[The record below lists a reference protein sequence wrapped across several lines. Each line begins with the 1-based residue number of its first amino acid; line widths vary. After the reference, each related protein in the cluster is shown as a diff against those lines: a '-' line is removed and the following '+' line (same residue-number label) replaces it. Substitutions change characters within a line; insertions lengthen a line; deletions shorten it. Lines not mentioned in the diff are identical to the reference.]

1 MFLRELTLP
10 VDHIRGAG
18 PSARRALA
26 RVGVTAVAELLCR
39 YPRDWEDRSRIVPLK
54 DYYRFPAVCTVVR
67 VLAHDWFG
75 FGRMKTLKV
84 HVEDKTG
91 RGVLICFNRPF
102 LEKQLVVGGYYRLW
116 GRFFYKYGELQSTAF
131 EVETLKEDPAPGAG
145 GDPGLAFGQSLNFAR
160 ILPIYPL
167 SAGLNQGMLR
177 RLIRQAIEQYAAP
190 LENELPE
197 EIIRREGLLPKG
209 EALRAV
215 HFPASMEELER
226 ARKTLIYEELFYLE
240 VMVGKR
246 VLERRRA
253 KSQAISRAK
262 SQAISRAKSQVIS
275 QANSR
280 AKRGKGEAALAPG
293 GIPAG
298 TSAGSTAESS
308 TGISA
313 GVSALSPLQRRLLER
328 LPFSLTPGQ
337 MGAIAE
343 INRDMDG
350 SGDEERAPMARLLQ
364 GDVGSGKTLVSFL
377 AALKAVEEG
386 GQAAILAPTEL
397 LARQHAENA
406 ARLLEP
412 VGIRPAFLTGNIKAA
427 GRKELLKGLAAGEVD
442 LVVGTHALFSRDV
455 VYRNLRLVVVDEQ
468 HRFGVTQRSLIMAKG
483 QSSILAPG
491 TPDLLM
497 MSATPIP
504 RTLALTVFGD
514 LDVSIIRDL
523 PPGRKPVKTHL
534 ARESNEGKVYDFVRR
549 ELAAGRQ
556 AYFVYPL
563 IGSGDSGD
571 EGEGPD
577 NPGSPNAGN
586 LKDAVS
592 MAERLGRR
600 VFPDYATALVHSK
613 LDEEEKRKTMEAF
626 RKGDI
631 RILVA
636 TSVVEVGVDVPNA
649 SCMVIEHAERFG
661 LSALHQLRG
670 RVGRGDI
677 QSYCFLIY
685 SDPPPG
691 PEAETRGAGE
701 PGTGDRGAGL
711 TEDGKT
717 RLKVMLEN
725 SDGFVIAEEDLKLR
739 GPGQI
744 AGIEQS
750 GYLTLGI
757 ADPIRDA
764 VLLERARNDAFAMLE
779 KDPGILSP
787 EYLRVAQV
795 LSRASPFSGLNW

>member
-1 MFLRELTLP
+1 
-10 VDHIRGAG
+10 
-18 PSARRALA
+18 
-26 RVGVTAVAELLCR
+26 
-39 YPRDWEDRSRIVPLK
+39 
-54 DYYRFPAVCTVVR
+54 VVR

-84 HVEDKTG
+84 HVEDESG

-131 EVETLKEDPAPGAG
+131 EVEALKDAPGEEDGPGFTSG
-145 GDPGLAFGQSLNFAR
+145 GVQDAPDTPREHILARGQSRSFAR
-160 ILPIYPL
+160 ILPVYPL

-177 RLIRQAIEQYAAP
+177 RLVRQAIDQYAAP

-197 EIIRREGLLPKG
+197 GIILREGLLPKG
-209 EALRAV
+209 EALRAI
-215 HFPASMEELER
+215 HFPASMEELEQ

-240 VMVGKR
+240 VMIGKR
-246 VLERRRA
+246 ALERRH
-253 KSQAISRAK
+253 SRGREGAEG
-262 SQAISRAKSQVIS
+262 AG
-275 QANSR
+275 
-280 AKRGKGEAALAPG
+280 RGKNLAGLP
-293 GIPAG
+293 P
-298 TSAGSTAESS
+298 EDPF
-308 TGISA
+308 
-313 GVSALSPLQRRLLER
+313 SPLQRRLLER

-337 MGAIAE
+337 TGAITE
-343 INRDMDG
+343 INRDMG
-350 SGDEERAPMARLLQ
+350 SRGTDRIPMARLLQ

-442 LVVGTHALFSRDV
+442 LAVGTHALFSRDV

-483 QSSILAPG
+483 QSSKLSPG

-514 LDVSIIRDL
+514 LDVSVIRDL

-534 ARESNEGKVYDFVRR
+534 AREANEGKVYDFVRR
-549 ELAAGRQ
+549 ELAAGHQ

-563 IGSGDSGD
+563 IGSDDSGD
-571 EGEGPD
+571 NGED
-577 NPGSPNAGN
+577 NPKEAGGG

-592 MAERLGRR
+592 MAERLGRQI
-600 VFPDYATALVHSK
+600 FPEYPAALVHSR

-631 RILVA
+631 RILAA

-649 SCMVIEHAERFG
+649 TCMIIEHAERFG

-670 RVGRGDI
+670 RVGRGDA

-685 SDPPPG
+685 SDPPETGRAGG
-691 PEAETRGAGE
+691 PPSGQ
-701 PGTGDRGAGL
+701 TGGPDGGRAIGL

-757 ADPIRDA
+757 ADPIRDI

-779 KDPGILSP
+779 NDPDLLTP
-787 EYLRVAQV
+787 EHIRVSQV
-795 LSRASPFSGLNW
+795 LSRASPFSNVNW